1 MRDPLFAAYAKE
13 RKPGE
18 RFGEFIVR
26 AGFVA
31 RTANGRDFHATTG
44 AKRAA

>member
-1 MRDPLFAAYAKE
+1 MVDPLFAAYAKE
-13 RKPGE
+13 REPGE
-18 RFGEFIVR
+18 RFGEFMVR

-31 RTANGRDFHATTG
+31 RTANGRDFHANVG

>member
-1 MRDPLFAAYAKE
+1 M
-13 RKPGE
+13 
-18 RFGEFIVR
+18 IR
-26 AGFVA
+26 ADFVA